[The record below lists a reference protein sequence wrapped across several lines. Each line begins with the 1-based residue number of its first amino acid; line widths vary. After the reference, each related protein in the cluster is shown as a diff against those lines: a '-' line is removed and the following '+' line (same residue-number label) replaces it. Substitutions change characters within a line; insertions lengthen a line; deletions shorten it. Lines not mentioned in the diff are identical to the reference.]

1 MSLKE
6 INETNCKKVAC
17 NDNCTQTVAE
27 YKTHVNQKQMFTQT
41 QQVKLSSMTS
51 QTDSLREPL
60 SVFST
65 NNNNN
70 NNKTTVEAPKTNKN
84 ANKTYSK
91 YNALLDEV
99 DSDETDDLNLNL
111 NSLPTL
117 YQLKLNNFKN
127 KNIIYKSDLVKSKPK
142 GSMPI
147 NNKNLD
153 QEKGILKNIFS
164 NCISLLTRDITLLS
178 Y

>member
-6 INETNCKKVAC
+6 INETNSKKVAC

-41 QQVKLSSMTS
+41 QQVKLSNMTS

-65 NNNNN
+65 NNNTT
-70 NNKTTVEAPKTNKN
+70 NKTTVEAPKTNKN

-127 KNIIYKSDLVKSKPK
+127 KNIIYKSDLVKSKLK

-147 NNKNLD
+147 NNKNID
-153 QEKGILKNIFS
+153 QEKGILTNIFS
-164 NCISLLTRDITLLS
+164 IIACHF
-178 Y
+178 

>member
-1 MSLKE
+1 LKE
-6 INETNCKKVAC
+6 INETNSKKVAC

-41 QQVKLSSMTS
+41 QQVKLSNMTS

-65 NNNNN
+65 NNNTT
-70 NNKTTVEAPKTNKN
+70 NKTTVEAPKTNKN

-127 KNIIYKSDLVKSKPK
+127 KNIIYKSDLVKSKLK

-147 NNKNLD
+147 NNKNID
-153 QEKGILKNIFS
+153 QEKGILTNIFS
-164 NCISLLTRDITLLS
+164 IIACHF
-178 Y
+178 

>member
-1 MSLKE
+1 MVSWKRHKYEQNKRLQAKVIKPKPIVVEPPKEPVKE
-6 INETNCKKVAC
+6 IPKEIP
-17 NDNCTQTVAE
+17 
-27 YKTHVNQKQMFTQT
+27 KQPE
-41 QQVKLSSMTS
+41 KPI
-51 QTDSLREPL
+51 EP
-60 SVFST
+60 
-65 NNNNN
+65 
-70 NNKTTVEAPKTNKN
+70 PKTNKN

-127 KNIIYKSDLVKSKPK
+127 KNIIYKSDLVKSKLK

-147 NNKNLD
+147 NNKNID
-153 QEKGILKNIFS
+153 QEKGILTNIFS
-164 NCISLLTRDITLLS
+164 IIACHF
-178 Y
+178 

>member
-1 MSLKE
+1 LKE
-6 INETNCKKVAC
+6 INETNSKKVAC

-41 QQVKLSSMTS
+41 QQVKLSSVMS

-65 NNNNN
+65 N

-127 KNIIYKSDLVKSKPK
+127 KNIIYKSDLVKSKLI

-147 NNKNLD
+147 NNKNID
-153 QEKGILKNIFS
+153 QEKGILKNVFS
-164 NCISLLTRDITLLS
+164 NSISLLIFVYS